1 MIQMNRILSTSSAKS
16 GIPTC
21 HRTSL
26 NSVHSPHSSNA
37 APLAYLPR
45 SFSLPAVPVQ
55 PSSSPCLI
63 RGRERDRESSND
75 STYSSGSHFAFAN
88 NSSEPFVPLPNVPV
102 DEREGT
108 TNWSRIRNSM
118 PPSSNEVNVSIDWK
132 CVEAARQED
141 IPSSRGHTS
150 PQFSRSKSAGRD
162 PSNRRDP
169 FNGKYSRKHK
179 TDIEASLSQD
189 GVVDSLNVSG
199 AKGNVFKAGGMSLD
213 GLKEM
218 GILASNSNVVA
229 HLKVDKIRRR
239 SVQVTVNTKVVAKE
253 GENGQDKEEE
263 ANNSDEEHCH
273 VFVDED
279 ELLYWRR
286 LAGNGPSLKT
296 LIRAQ
301 LYSLPKTSIAT
312 MAPLMLWNS
321 MVS

>member
-1 MIQMNRILSTSSAKS
+1 MNRILSTSSAKG

-26 NSVHSPHSSNA
+26 NPVHSPHSSNN
-37 APLAYLPR
+37 PPSLAYLPR
-45 SFSLPAVPVQ
+45 SFSLPALPLQ
-55 PSSSPCLI
+55 PTPPCLS
-63 RGRERDRESSND
+63 RGRERDRDSSND
-75 STYSSGSHFAFAN
+75 STYSSGNHFAFT
-88 NSSEPFVPLPNVPV
+88 NSSEPFVPLPNVPI
-102 DEREGT
+102 DDRDSSNS
-108 TNWSRIRNSM
+108 NWSRIRNSV
-118 PPSSNEVNVSIDWK
+118 PPSNDVNVSMHWK
-132 CVEAARQED
+132 CDEATRQED
-141 IPSSRGHTS
+141 ITSRGHTS
-150 PQFSRSKSAGRD
+150 PQFSRSKSAGRES
-162 PSNRRDP
+162 SNRHDP
-169 FNGKYSRKHK
+169 FNRKYSRKHK
-179 TDIEASLSQD
+179 TDMEASLSED

-199 AKGNVFKAGGMSLD
+199 AKGNVFKAGRMSLD

-253 GENGQDKEEE
+253 GENEQDKDEE
-263 ANNSDEEHCH
+263 ASNSDEEHCH
-273 VFVDED
+273 MFVDED

-312 MAPLMLWNS
+312 VAPLILWNS